1 MHSAQSAAWEK
12 ILRQNDHRPKNSTYG
27 RYYYA
32 VKIPIILCGA
42 VFVDDFEE
50 HLGMQ
55 NVCVCVEHLG
65 TNGILY
71 IWWTDPAGDS

>member
-1 MHSAQSAAWEK
+1 MDGTIMLRRFQSFCVV
-12 ILRQNDHRPKNSTYG
+12 LF
-27 RYYYA
+27 
-32 VKIPIILCGA
+32 L
-42 VFVDDFEE
+42 FDDFEE

-55 NVCVCVEHLG
+55 NVCVEHLG